1 MSATCAPS
9 NTMLGKS
16 TEYIDTYSPALLTP
30 IPRSLGRDVVG
41 VHTFKGVDVWRL
53 YEITWINANGMPI
66 VAAGEIHVP
75 AMSPFIVESK
85 SLKLYIGSLTQT
97 VINSVEEAANAN
109 GMPIVA
115 AGEIHVPAMSP
126 FIVES
131 KSLKLYIG
139 SLTQTVINS
148 VEEAAALIQRD
159 VSKCVGTEVGVHI
172 EPLSV
177 WAQPIEKVPGVL
189 LEDAVTDLTC
199 HTYEP
204 DASLLALADGDEVV
218 EETLSSNLL
227 RSRCPV
233 TGQPDHASLIVQY
246 RGRKIDRRALL
257 AYIVSYRREETLS
270 SNLLRSRCPV
280 TGQPDHASLIVQY
293 RGRKIDRRALLAYI
307 VSYRRHQGFHE
318 QCAEQ
323 IFTDIMKRL
332 APDSLSVF
340 ACFTRRGGIDIS
352 PFRSTDLEVPAHIIR
367 TPRQ

>member
-53 YEITWINANGMPI
+53 YEITWINA
-66 VAAGEIHVP
+66 
-75 AMSPFIVESK
+75 K
-85 SLKLYIGSLTQT
+85 
-97 VINSVEEAANAN
+97 

-159 VSKCVGTEVGVHI
+159 VSKCVGAAVGVHI

-218 EETLSSNLL
+218 
-227 RSRCPV
+227 
-233 TGQPDHASLIVQY
+233 
-246 RGRKIDRRALL
+246 
-257 AYIVSYRREETLS
+257 EETLS

>member
-16 TEYIDTYSPALLTP
+16 TEYIDTYSPELLTP
-30 IPRSLGRDVVG
+30 IPRSLGRDIVG

-97 VINSVEEAANAN
+97 VINSVEEAA
-109 GMPIVA
+109 
-115 AGEIHVPAMSP
+115 
-126 FIVES
+126 
-131 KSLKLYIG
+131 
-139 SLTQTVINS
+139 
-148 VEEAAALIQRD
+148 ALIQRD
-159 VSKCVGTEVGVHI
+159 VSKCVGAEVGVHI

-218 EETLSSNLL
+218 
-227 RSRCPV
+227 
-233 TGQPDHASLIVQY
+233 
-246 RGRKIDRRALL
+246 
-257 AYIVSYRREETLS
+257 EETLS

>member
-53 YEITWINANGMPI
+53 YEITWINAKGI
-66 VAAGEIHVP
+66 
-75 AMSPFIVESK
+75 
-85 SLKLYIGSLTQT
+85 
-97 VINSVEEAANAN
+97 
-109 GMPIVA
+109 PIVA

-159 VSKCVGTEVGVHI
+159 VSKCVGAEVGVHI

-189 LEDAVTDLTC
+189 LEDVVTDLTC
-199 HTYEP
+199 HIYEP
-204 DASLLALADGDEVV
+204 DPSLLALADGDEVV
-218 EETLSSNLL
+218 
-227 RSRCPV
+227 
-233 TGQPDHASLIVQY
+233 
-246 RGRKIDRRALL
+246 
-257 AYIVSYRREETLS
+257 EETLS

>member
-53 YEITWINANGMPI
+53 YEITWI
-66 VAAGEIHVP
+66 
-75 AMSPFIVESK
+75 
-85 SLKLYIGSLTQT
+85 
-97 VINSVEEAANAN
+97 NAN

-257 AYIVSYRREETLS
+257 AYIVSYRR
-270 SNLLRSRCPV
+270 
-280 TGQPDHASLIVQY
+280 
-293 RGRKIDRRALLAYI
+293 
-307 VSYRRHQGFHE
+307 HQGFHE

>member
-16 TEYIDTYSPALLTP
+16 TEYIDTYSPELLTP

-97 VINSVEEAANAN
+97 VINSVEEAA
-109 GMPIVA
+109 
-115 AGEIHVPAMSP
+115 
-126 FIVES
+126 
-131 KSLKLYIG
+131 
-139 SLTQTVINS
+139 
-148 VEEAAALIQRD
+148 ALIQRD
-159 VSKCVGTEVGVHI
+159 VSKCVGAEVGVHI

-257 AYIVSYRREETLS
+257 AYIVSYRR
-270 SNLLRSRCPV
+270 
-280 TGQPDHASLIVQY
+280 
-293 RGRKIDRRALLAYI
+293 
-307 VSYRRHQGFHE
+307 HQGFHE
-318 QCAEQ
+318 QCVEQ

>member
-53 YEITWINANGMPI
+53 YEITWINA
-66 VAAGEIHVP
+66 
-75 AMSPFIVESK
+75 K
-85 SLKLYIGSLTQT
+85 
-97 VINSVEEAANAN
+97 

-159 VSKCVGTEVGVHI
+159 VSKCVVAEVGVHI

-189 LEDAVTDLTC
+189 LEDAVTDLTS

-218 EETLSSNLL
+218 
-227 RSRCPV
+227 
-233 TGQPDHASLIVQY
+233 
-246 RGRKIDRRALL
+246 
-257 AYIVSYRREETLS
+257 EETLS

-332 APDSLSVF
+332 APDRLSVF

>member
-97 VINSVEEAANAN
+97 VINSVEEAA
-109 GMPIVA
+109 
-115 AGEIHVPAMSP
+115 
-126 FIVES
+126 
-131 KSLKLYIG
+131 
-139 SLTQTVINS
+139 
-148 VEEAAALIQRD
+148 ALIQRD

-199 HTYEP
+199 QTYEP

-218 EETLSSNLL
+218 
-227 RSRCPV
+227 
-233 TGQPDHASLIVQY
+233 
-246 RGRKIDRRALL
+246 
-257 AYIVSYRREETLS
+257 EETLS